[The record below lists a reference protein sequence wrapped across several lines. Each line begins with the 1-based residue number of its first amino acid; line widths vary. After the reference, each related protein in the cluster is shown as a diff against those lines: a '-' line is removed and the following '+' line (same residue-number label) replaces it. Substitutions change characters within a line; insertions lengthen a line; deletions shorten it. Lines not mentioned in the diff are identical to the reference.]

1 MSEKR
6 SFEAASSELR
16 IVKMSEPTPRTR
28 LRTRFKP
35 VRLKLSS
42 DLSKRPLERMSLHDQ
57 LVAKVREMIVDG
69 ELKAG
74 APLPERMLCETFGV
88 SRTPLREAFKI
99 LASEGLIELRPHR
112 TPVITPVDRA
122 EIANIFDIMVALDGV
137 AGARAATLAT
147 DDDIARLNAKHHQL
161 VQLHRDASRTAY
173 FRLNQEIHT
182 EITRLAAN
190 PPLLN
195 TWTTLHASIFRARA
209 VANYDARRWTESVA
223 EHEAFMA
230 LFRKRDAPGFA
241 SALSAHTRKTGDAV
255 LATLKT
261 TADGDS

>member
-1 MSEKR
+1 MSQP
-6 SFEAASSELR
+6 A
-16 IVKMSEPTPRTR
+16 PRTR

-42 DLSKRPLERMSLHDQ
+42 DHSKRPLERMSLHDQ

-99 LASEGLIELRPHR
+99 LAAEGLIELRPHR
-112 TPVITPVDRA
+112 TPVITPINRV

-137 AGARAATLAT
+137 AGLRAANLAT
-147 DDDIARLNAKHHQL
+147 DDDIARLNAKHTRL

-182 EITRLAAN
+182 DITRLAGN
-190 PPLLN
+190 PVLLN
-195 TWTTLHASIFRARA
+195 MWTTLQASIFRARA

-223 EHEAFMA
+223 EHETFMA
-230 LFRKRDAPGFA
+230 RLNARDAAGFA
-241 SALSAHTRKTGDAV
+241 AALSTHTRKTGDAV
-255 LATLKT
+255 LLTLT
-261 TADGDS
+261 STEQA

>member
-1 MSEKR
+1 M
-6 SFEAASSELR
+6 A
-16 IVKMSEPTPRTR
+16 EPVPRTR

-69 ELKAG
+69 ELEAG
-74 APLPERMLCETFGV
+74 AALPERMLCETFGV

-99 LASEGLIELRPHR
+99 LASEGLIELRSHR
-112 TPVITPVDRA
+112 TPVITPINRD

-137 AGARAATLAT
+137 AGARAAALAT
-147 DDDIARLNAKHHQL
+147 DDDIARLNAMHDRL
-161 VQLHRDASRTAY
+161 VQLHRDASRAAY
-173 FRLNQEIHT
+173 FRLNQEIHL

-190 PPLLN
+190 PSLLN
-195 TWTTLHASIFRARA
+195 IWTTMHANIFRARA
-209 VANYDARRWTESVA
+209 VANYDAQRWKESVK

-230 LFRKRDAPGFA
+230 LLGARDVGGFA
-241 SALSAHTRKTGDAV
+241 AALSSHTRKTGDAV
-255 LATLKT
+255 LATLQ
-261 TADGDS
+261 TAVAGSS